1 MRRAG
6 FGEAPDALGTLLAA
20 ATAGSSAGLH
30 GLALLLDG
38 PKTAPE
44 EITESVSPRAV
55 ELRGVRVERGQER
68 AREAK
73 RNEFCVGPRS
83 VLTGASHVDPS
94 NRITVSWT
102 HGLAARENRITV
114 SWTHGLAAREN
125 RITVSWTHG
134 LAARE
139 NRITVSRGELR

>member
-44 EITESVSPRAV
+44 EIAESVSPRAV

-73 RNEFCVGPRS
+73 RNELGIGPRRRLCGVEPCGS
-83 VLTGASHVDPS
+83 F
-94 NRITVSWT
+94 
-102 HGLAARENRITV
+102 
-114 SWTHGLAAREN
+114 
-125 RITVSWTHG
+125 
-134 LAARE
+134 
-139 NRITVSRGELR
+139 